1 MLQVEATQDRAERH
15 SAPSAVEW
23 RRGGQPGM
31 RHVHVGALSAAA
43 NVHIF
48 ICIWRGV
55 VVWLLLATCASGQP
69 GKRCQ
74 AGKGRRIAGVRS
86 AKESEQTGGK
96 EVIETETWKGG

>member
-1 MLQVEATQDRAERH
+1 
-15 SAPSAVEW
+15 
-23 RRGGQPGM
+23 M

-74 AGKGRRIAGVRS
+74 AGKGRRIAGRGRKKYAVR
-86 AKESEQTGGK
+86 AAGG
-96 EVIETETWKGG
+96 GSDCACR

>member
-1 MLQVEATQDRAERH
+1 MLQVEAT
-15 SAPSAVEW
+15 SEW
-23 RRGGQPGM
+23 GKSTGAGRGSGM

-69 GKRCQ
+69 GKRRQ
-74 AGKGRRIAGVRS
+74 AGKGRRIARGGGVVVRS
-86 AKESEQTGGK
+86 AERGG
-96 EVIETETWKGG
+96 GGGLIVLHARL

>member
-1 MLQVEATQDRAERH
+1 MLQVEATQDRAKGEGV
-15 SAPSAVEW
+15 VEG
-23 RRGGQPGM
+23 RGGQPGM

-74 AGKGRRIAGVRS
+74 AGKGRRVAGVRS
-86 AKESEQTGGK
+86 AKESEQTRREGGAE
-96 EVIETETWKGG
+96 EVIETAT